1 MIIFQLV
8 YGLAIFAATRA
19 YYEDQPPPT
28 ARVPVP
34 IPDPNDWRPAT
45 SLGTLQ
51 GLTTNDLMPN
61 DPATILSMADRFFAE
76 RNYAQAAR
84 YYERLV
90 GLDPDNAVIRNNLGL
105 TLHYTGRSAEA
116 LAMLGENVAAHPDHQ
131 RSWLTLGYVNSQTG
145 DFAAA
150 RQALETAV
158 RLDAASDVGR
168 SAQSMLDAL

>member
-1 MIIFQLV
+1 MIVFQVLF
-8 YGLAIFAATRA
+8 GLAVFAATRA
-19 YYEDQPPPT
+19 YYVNEPPPA

-34 IPDPNDWRPAT
+34 IPDPNDWRPAA

-51 GLTTNDLMPN
+51 GLTTNNAIPN
-61 DPATILSMADRFFAE
+61 DPAAILAAADRYFAE

-84 YYERLV
+84 YYERL
-90 GLDPDNAVIRNNLGL
+90 LELNPDNAITRNNLGL

-116 LAMLGENVAAHPDHQ
+116 LAVLGENVAAHPEHQ

-145 DFAAA
+145 DLAAA

-168 SAQSMLDAL
+168 SAQSMLDEL